1 MKYIVYRHICPN
13 GKIYIGITKCEPQIR
28 WNNGKGYKPN
38 KRLYNDILKYGWI
51 NFKHEILFRN
61 LTKEEAEQK
70 EIELIQLYQSYKN
83 KFGYNIEQGGKIKKG
98 MKGIPSY
105 ARKKVICLNTKEV
118 FDCIRY
124 ASIKYHT
131 IVSNITKACKNQKY
145 SAGKLEDGSKIY
157 WAFYSDYINQ
167 KEKFNNIII
176 DKKVDS
182 SLYMFIN
189 ISKENKEKLNL
200 LSKDLFMPNYKILDV
215 ALNEYLKKFEIKGK

>member
-131 IVSNITKACKNQKY
+131 IVSNITKACKNQK
-145 SAGKLEDGSKIY
+145 
-157 WAFYSDYINQ
+157 
-167 KEKFNNIII
+167 EKFNNIII

-215 ALNEYLKKFEIKGK
+215 ALNEYLKKFEIKEK